1 MSVPGGFFEVTGK
14 TKELDRIMDGIYENT
29 GRMTSDESFTL
40 DLWLEMKDEWF
51 RLHDA
56 EVAQMVRNGYTE
68 GNNETTE
75 V

>member
-1 MSVPGGFFEVTGK
+1 MSVPGGFFEITGK
-14 TKELDRIMDGIYENT
+14 MQELDRIMDGIYENS

-51 RLHDA
+51 KHHDA
-56 EVAQMVRNGYTE
+56 EVAQEVYNRYTE